1 MRPVVDAANG
11 RLLAMKMV
19 VGLSLLFVAFFAWP
33 APERDGGTQ
42 VAAVSMPEI
51 AGQLGKRVQSARS
64 ELIRAQALYTAQSDV
79 VRVLRARIDA
89 LERQRSAVR
98 RLGQPILD
106 R

>member
-1 MRPVVDAANG
+1 
-11 RLLAMKMV
+11 MKTI

-33 APERDGGTQ
+33 APERDGGRQ
-42 VAAVSMPEI
+42 VASVSMPEI

-79 VRVLRARIDA
+79 VRVLWERIDQ
-89 LERQRSAVR
+89 LERQHNAVR
-98 RLGQPILD
+98 RLGQPILG